1 MKPIESVRQPNRQG
15 DNDMMGSFRQ
25 FILRG
30 NVVDLSVGVV
40 IGAAFGNLV
49 SKFTESFVN
58 PLIRL
63 ATGGVEFGGKI
74 VLVASPDRNSEIA
87 LSYGNFLTALV
98 TFLITAAVVY
108 YAVVLPLG
116 RLNERLG
123 LAPKAAGPTPQ
134 EQLLTEI
141 RDLLKKG

>member
-1 MKPIESVRQPNRQG
+1 MA
-15 DNDMMGSFRQ
+15 GSFRE

-40 IGAAFGNLV
+40 IGAAFGNFV

-74 VLVASPDRNSEIA
+74 VLVASADKSNEIA

-108 YAVVLPLG
+108 YAVVVPLG

-123 LAPKAAGPTPQ
+123 LIPKTPAPTPQ

-141 RDLLKKG
+141 RDLLKKT

>member
-1 MKPIESVRQPNRQG
+1 MAGN
-15 DNDMMGSFRQ
+15 FRE

-74 VLVASPDRNSEIA
+74 VLIASPDKSSEIA
-87 LSYGNFLTALV
+87 LSYGNFVTALV
-98 TFLITAAVVY
+98 TFLITAVVVY

>member
-1 MKPIESVRQPNRQG
+1 MAGN
-15 DNDMMGSFRQ
+15 FRE

-74 VLVASPDRNSEIA
+74 VLIASPDKSSEIA
-87 LSYGNFLTALV
+87 LSYGNFVTALV
-98 TFLITAAVVY
+98 TFLITAVVVY

-123 LAPKAAGPTPQ
+123 LAPKATGPTPQ